1 MKAFNNMKTEHELND
16 DIVMLTMKIQ
26 SEYPELIKYLD
37 EMPVTIPDE
46 KKPEITLRNLQAYH
60 HSLLT
65 LLEGYKKEKPD

>member
-37 EMPVTIPDE
+37 EMPITIPDE
-46 KKPEITLRNLQAYH
+46 KKPEITLKNLQAYH
-60 HSLLT
+60 YSLLT